1 MIRLWSGT
9 GETLL
14 SIVYDYVTIMYYKML
29 ESQTNNRTSIHVAL
43 GTGHKVQVGVG
54 YEKLGVGHYFL
65 TR

>member
-1 MIRLWSGT
+1 M
-9 GETLL
+9 
-14 SIVYDYVTIMYYKML
+14 YDYVTVMYYKML